1 MLMADLCATPLRSAT
16 GLREFIR
23 NTIPAPLVLILAHLR
38 RTVIRT
44 TYTSPDHWRSR
55 ALRTTGSKVLWGNE
69 TYNRLF
75 REIQA
80 RFLQPYVDRLPSHA
94 HVLDVGCGVGDV
106 SRLVLSM
113 RPDLSIDA
121 VDLPEMIAAA
131 TRECP
136 LRQINY
142 IASKAE
148 DFFDSSKAYHLV
160 ISSGCLAMITDIP
173 KLERSIRNAA
183 LMTAPGGVVIMME
196 PFHTWRYLAR
206 ANYGSSQAIQLLS
219 RLGFELTARSGAL
232 FWPCQPWLTRA
243 ELPTST
249 VETRF
254 AQAERMLN
262 RLGTSRWADYHF
274 LVFTRNH

>member
-1 MLMADLCATPLRSAT
+1 MADLCATPARGAP
-16 GLREFIR
+16 GLRELIR
-23 NTIPAPLVLILAHLR
+23 RTLPPSLVLILAQLR

-75 REIQA
+75 RQIQA
-80 RFLQPYVDRLPSHA
+80 RFLQPYVERLPSHA

-106 SRLVLSM
+106 SRLALSM

-136 LRQINY
+136 LPQITY
-142 IASKAE
+142 IARKAE

-160 ISSGCLAMITDIP
+160 ISSGCFGIIAEIP
-173 KLERSIRNAA
+173 KLERAIRNIAS
-183 LMTAPGGVVIMME
+183 MTAPEGVVIMME
-196 PFHTWRYLAR
+196 PLHTWRYLAR
-206 ANYGSSQAIQLLS
+206 ANYGSSQVIQLVS
-219 RLGFELTARSGAL
+219 GLGFELIVRSGAL
-232 FWPCQPWLTRA
+232 FWPYQPWLTRSEVPA
-243 ELPTST
+243 ST
-249 VETRF
+249 VEARF
-254 AQAERMLN
+254 AQGERLLS
-262 RLGTSRWADYHF
+262 RLGTNKWADYQF
-274 LVFTRNH
+274 LVFARSLQ